1 MNERKSEKVPLG
13 KRIAFAMGEVGDN
26 TAMQTFQF
34 LIFTF
39 YFAIVGLPV
48 VWITGGFILWS
59 LWNAFNDP
67 LIGYLSDR
75 TKTKWGRRIPWMIGA
90 TIPLAIVMILLFTP
104 PIALNSD
111 VINFIYFV
119 IILFLF
125 DTTYTAFNLNYNAV
139 FSEMYVTMEARSST
153 GKVRISFVMIALIF
167 AFLLPTLI
175 IEDLLGGDPQT
186 PATISKALGEYQL
199 IGIIA
204 AVVIIISYFIILKW
218 GVKEP
223 KYISKDAETA
233 MSFGKTLKSTFK
245 NKSFLWFLIPALG
258 TWITINI
265 LPTLAPLFMIHAL
278 GVTDMEL
285 IGYALALQFI
295 VAAVSTPLWE
305 KIRVKKGAR
314 MAGLIG
320 IASWIIPI
328 IVFAFSINIEM
339 VFIVQ
344 IFNGIGLGGGLYFYD
359 QCIAEIID
367 EDEIRHGTRRSGIY
381 YAVLNF
387 FIRLSAVINFILI
400 GIVFSTTDWQSY
412 DPNPGVN
419 TILGLQ
425 ILMGIFPAIML
436 VISLIGLYFYP
447 IKGKKLA
454 ENRRNLEVL
463 HKQKQEKLQ

>member
-26 TAMQTFQF
+26 TAMQTFSF

-59 LWNAFNDP
+59 LWNAINDP

-75 TKTKWGRRIPWMIGA
+75 TKTKWGRRIPWMVGA

-104 PIALNSD
+104 PIALSKE
-111 VINFIYFV
+111 INFIYFF
-119 IILFLF
+119 IILILF

-139 FSEMYVTMEARSST
+139 FSEMFVTMEDRSST

-175 IEDLLGGDPQT
+175 IEDLLGGNPQT

-199 IGIIA
+199 TGIIA
-204 AVVIIISYFIILKW
+204 AAVIIISYFIILKW

-223 KYISKDAETA
+223 KHISKDAETA
-233 MSFGKTLKSTFK
+233 MSFGKTLKTTFK

-258 TWITINI
+258 TWIAINI
-265 LPTLAPLFMIHAL
+265 LPTLAPLFMYHAL
-278 GVTDMEL
+278 GVEDAEL
-285 IGYALALQFI
+285 VGYALALQFI
-295 VAAVSTPLWE
+295 VAALSTPLWE

-320 IASWIIPI
+320 IVTWIIPI
-328 IVFAFSINIEM
+328 IFFAFSINMEM

-367 EDEIRHGTRRSGIY
+367 EDEIRQGTRRSGIY

-400 GIVFSTTDWQSY
+400 GIVFSTTNWQDY
-412 DPNPGVN
+412 NPNPGVD
-419 TILGLQ
+419 TILGLK
-425 ILMGIFPAIML
+425 ILMGVFPAIVL
-436 VISLIGLYFYP
+436 VISWIGLYFYP
-447 IKGKKLA
+447 IKGEKLA
-454 ENRRNLEVL
+454 ENRRNLEEL
-463 HKQKQEKLQ
+463 HKQKQEKL

>member
-26 TAMQTFQF
+26 TAMQTFSF

-59 LWNAFNDP
+59 LWNGINDP

-75 TKTKWGRRIPWMIGA
+75 TKTKWGRRIPWMVGA

-104 PIALNSD
+104 PIALSKE
-111 VINFIYFV
+111 INFIYFF
-119 IILFLF
+119 IILILF

-139 FSEMYVTMEARSST
+139 FSEMFVTMEDRSST

-175 IEDLLGGDPQT
+175 IEDLLGGNPQT

-199 IGIIA
+199 TGIIA
-204 AVVIIISYFIILKW
+204 AAVIIISYFIILKW

-223 KYISKDAETA
+223 KHISKDAETA
-233 MSFGKTLKSTFK
+233 MSFTKTLKTTFK

-258 TWITINI
+258 TWIAINI
-265 LPTLAPLFMIHAL
+265 LPTLAPLFMYHAL
-278 GVTDMEL
+278 GVEDAEL
-285 IGYALALQFI
+285 VGYALALQFI
-295 VAAVSTPLWE
+295 VAALSTPLWE

-320 IASWIIPI
+320 IVTWIIPI
-328 IVFAFSINIEM
+328 IFFAFSINMEM

-367 EDEIRHGTRRSGIY
+367 EDEIRQGTRRSGIY

-400 GIVFSTTDWQSY
+400 GIVFSTTNWQDY
-412 DPNPGVN
+412 NPNPGVD

-425 ILMGIFPAIML
+425 ILMGVFPAIVL
-436 VISLIGLYFYP
+436 VISWIGLYFYP
-447 IKGKKLA
+447 IKGEKLA
-454 ENRRNLEVL
+454 ENRRNLEEL
-463 HKQKQEKLQ
+463 HKQKQEKL

>member
-1 MNERKSEKVPLG
+1 M
-13 KRIAFAMGEVGDN
+13 
-26 TAMQTFQF
+26 
-34 LIFTF
+34 
-39 YFAIVGLPV
+39 
-48 VWITGGFILWS
+48 
-59 LWNAFNDP
+59 
-67 LIGYLSDR
+67 
-75 TKTKWGRRIPWMIGA
+75 GRRIPWMVGA

-111 VINFIYFV
+111 LINFIYFF
-119 IILFLF
+119 IILILF
-125 DTTYTAFNLNYNAV
+125 DTTYTAFNLNYNAI

-175 IEDLLGGDPQT
+175 IEDLLVGNPQT

-199 IGIIA
+199 TGIIA
-204 AVVIIISYFIILKW
+204 AVVIIITYFIILKW

-233 MSFGKTLKSTFK
+233 MSFTKTLKTTFK

-258 TWITINI
+258 TWIAINI
-265 LPTLAPLFMIHAL
+265 LPTLAPLFMTHAL
-278 GVTDMEL
+278 GVTDTEL

-320 IASWIIPI
+320 IAAWIIPV
-328 IVFAFSINIEM
+328 IVFAFSIDIEI

-367 EDEIRHGTRRSGIY
+367 EDEVMHGTRRSGIY
-381 YAVLNF
+381 YAILNF
-387 FIRLSAVINFILI
+387 FIRLSWIINFVLI

-425 ILMGIFPAIML
+425 ILMGVYPAIIL
-436 VISLIGLYFYP
+436 GLSLIGLYFYP
-447 IKGKKLA
+447 IKGEKLA
-454 ENRRNLEVL
+454 ENRRNLSEL
-463 HKQKQEKLQ
+463 HKQKQEKL